1 MDFDNIINKL
11 YMFKRLKSEVNSEI
25 ENNLDKVEIDELE
38 KFEFMHKVKKLDLII
53 NNVIAELKEYKEEE
67 HSVEIDKEEIVN
79 KFKVKE
85 KEEETLKENELDEDI
100 KQYTKIREQKKNE
113 EKEIV
118 TIKKEIIEEKKET
131 DQMKSSIEMAYKRI
145 EDLEK
150 LLNERRFID
159 KKELF
164 GEMKD
169 IHSKEEREAML
180 KKRDIISESFTP
192 KAKEQSDP
200 TMEKTVAMSK
210 DEFYKEINQSLE
222 DEKKES
228 RKEQI
233 KKIDKTEFNID
244 YTVLMDKEEI
254 EQHSIK
260 NEDIEDEYYD
270 IYNEEKSSG
279 ILEKFKGF
287 LGK

>member
-67 HSVEIDKEEIVN
+67 HSVEINKEEILN
-79 KFKVKE
+79 KFKIKE
-85 KEEETLKENELDEDI
+85 KEETLKENELDEDI
-100 KQYTKIREQKKNE
+100 KHYTKIREQKKVK

-118 TIKKEIIEEKKET
+118 NIKKEIVEEKKET

-222 DEKKES
+222 EGKKES
-228 RKEQI
+228 RKEQ
-233 KKIDKTEFNID
+233 TEFNID

-260 NEDIEDEYYD
+260 NEDIEYYD

-279 ILEKFKGF
+279 ILEKFKGL

>member
-67 HSVEIDKEEIVN
+67 HSVEINKEKILN
-79 KFKVKE
+79 KFKIKE
-85 KEEETLKENELDEDI
+85 KEETLKENELDEDI
-100 KQYTKIREQKKNE
+100 KHYTKIREQKKVK

-118 TIKKEIIEEKKET
+118 NIKKEIVEEKKET

-222 DEKKES
+222 EGKKES
-228 RKEQI
+228 RKEQT
-233 KKIDKTEFNID
+233 KFNID

-260 NEDIEDEYYD
+260 NEDIEYYD

-279 ILEKFKGF
+279 ILEKFKGL

>member
-1 MDFDNIINKL
+1 MDFDNIISKL
-11 YMFKRLKSEVNSEI
+11 YMFKRLKAEVNSEI
-25 ENNLDKVEIDELE
+25 ENNLDKVKIDELE

-67 HSVEIDKEEIVN
+67 HSVKIDKEEIVN
-79 KFKVKE
+79 KFKAQE
-85 KEEETLKENELDEDI
+85 KEEDTLKENESDEDI
-100 KQYTKIREQKKNE
+100 KQYTKIREQKKAK

-118 TIKKEIIEEKKET
+118 TIKKEIVEEKKET

-169 IHSKEEREAML
+169 IHSREEREAML

-192 KAKEQSDP
+192 KAKGQSDP

-210 DEFYKEINQSLE
+210 DEFYKEINQSLAG
-222 DEKKES
+222 EKKE
-228 RKEQI
+228 E
-233 KKIDKTEFNID
+233 KKEFNID
-244 YTVLMDKEEI
+244 HTVLMDKEDI
-254 EQHSIK
+254 EKHSIK
-260 NEDIEDEYYD
+260 NEDIDDEYYD
-270 IYNEEKSSG
+270 IYNEEKSAG
-279 ILEKFKGF
+279 ILEKFKEL

>member
-67 HSVEIDKEEIVN
+67 HSVEINKEEILN
-79 KFKVKE
+79 KFKIKE
-85 KEEETLKENELDEDI
+85 KEETLKENELDEDI
-100 KQYTKIREQKKNE
+100 KHYTKIREQKKVK

-118 TIKKEIIEEKKET
+118 NIKKEIVEEKKET

-222 DEKKES
+222 EGKKES
-228 RKEQI
+228 RKEQ
-233 KKIDKTEFNID
+233 TEFNID

-279 ILEKFKGF
+279 ILEKFKGL